1 MKILGIGNAIVDVL
15 CKVSDEFLIK
25 NSLAKSTM
33 KLVNE
38 LEFKTLLSSLEIE
51 ETISGGSVAN
61 SIVGLSQLGNRVG
74 FLGKINSDELGK
86 KYEEG
91 LINENVQFL
100 YKKKMYIE
108 TKMDQ
113 NQIIRNLLSLN
124 DKVNKLSIR
133 EFPQTVSNVD
143 ESQKVLE
150 LTEKLET
157 ANKLILKL
165 EESIQNNYKENQEQ
179 LKKLNSVILSLE
191 NKLKQIPNV
200 EDMLSQDSFKLSV
213 EQLRAEISQIN
224 SVDIEVLK
232 KNYNDISKKL
242 EKSVD
247 KATVTKM
254 INQAINKN

>member
-1 MKILGIGNAIVDVL
+1 
-15 CKVSDEFLIK
+15 
-25 NSLAKSTM
+25 
-33 KLVNE
+33 
-38 LEFKTLLSSLEIE
+38 
-51 ETISGGSVAN
+51 
-61 SIVGLSQLGNRVG
+61 
-74 FLGKINSDELGK
+74 
-86 KYEEG
+86 
-91 LINENVQFL
+91 
-100 YKKKMYIE
+100 MYIE

-143 ESQKVLE
+143 ESQKVVE

-200 EDMLSQDSFKLSV
+200 EDMVSQDSFKLSV

>member
-1 MKILGIGNAIVDVL
+1 
-15 CKVSDEFLIK
+15 
-25 NSLAKSTM
+25 
-33 KLVNE
+33 
-38 LEFKTLLSSLEIE
+38 
-51 ETISGGSVAN
+51 
-61 SIVGLSQLGNRVG
+61 
-74 FLGKINSDELGK
+74 
-86 KYEEG
+86 
-91 LINENVQFL
+91 
-100 YKKKMYIE
+100 MYIE

-143 ESQKVLE
+143 ENQKVLE

-165 EESIQNNYKENQEQ
+165 ETSIQHNYKENQEQ
-179 LKKLNSVILSLE
+179 LKKLNGVILSLE
-191 NKLKQIPNV
+191 TKLKQIPNV
-200 EDMLSQDSFKLSV
+200 EDMISQDGFKESID
-213 EQLRAEISQIN
+213 QLRAEISQIN

-242 EKSVD
+242 EKNVD
-247 KATVTKM
+247 KSTVTKM

>member
-1 MKILGIGNAIVDVL
+1 MKVV
-15 CKVSDEFLIK
+15 
-25 NSLAKSTM
+25 
-33 KLVNE
+33 
-38 LEFKTLLSSLEIE
+38 
-51 ETISGGSVAN
+51 
-61 SIVGLSQLGNRVG
+61 
-74 FLGKINSDELGK
+74 
-86 KYEEG
+86 
-91 LINENVQFL
+91 
-100 YKKKMYIE
+100 
-108 TKMDQ
+108 
-113 NQIIRNLLSLN
+113 
-124 DKVNKLSIR
+124 
-133 EFPQTVSNVD
+133 
-143 ESQKVLE
+143 E

-165 EESIQNNYKENQEQ
+165 EASIQNNYKENQEQ
-179 LKKLNSVILSLE
+179 LKKLNGVILSLE

>member
-1 MKILGIGNAIVDVL
+1 
-15 CKVSDEFLIK
+15 
-25 NSLAKSTM
+25 
-33 KLVNE
+33 
-38 LEFKTLLSSLEIE
+38 
-51 ETISGGSVAN
+51 
-61 SIVGLSQLGNRVG
+61 
-74 FLGKINSDELGK
+74 
-86 KYEEG
+86 
-91 LINENVQFL
+91 
-100 YKKKMYIE
+100 MYIE

-124 DKVNKLSIR
+124 DKVNKLSTR

-200 EDMLSQDSFKLSV
+200 EDMVSQDSFKLSV

>member
-1 MKILGIGNAIVDVL
+1 
-15 CKVSDEFLIK
+15 
-25 NSLAKSTM
+25 
-33 KLVNE
+33 
-38 LEFKTLLSSLEIE
+38 
-51 ETISGGSVAN
+51 
-61 SIVGLSQLGNRVG
+61 
-74 FLGKINSDELGK
+74 
-86 KYEEG
+86 
-91 LINENVQFL
+91 
-100 YKKKMYIE
+100 MYIE

-143 ESQKVLE
+143 ENQKVLE

-165 EESIQNNYKENQEQ
+165 ETSIQNNYKENQEQ

-191 NKLKQIPNV
+191 TKLKQIPNV
-200 EDMLSQDSFKLSV
+200 EDMISQDGFKESID
-213 EQLRAEISQIN
+213 QLRAEISQIN

-242 EKSVD
+242 EKNVD
-247 KATVTKM
+247 KSTVTKM

>member
-1 MKILGIGNAIVDVL
+1 
-15 CKVSDEFLIK
+15 
-25 NSLAKSTM
+25 
-33 KLVNE
+33 
-38 LEFKTLLSSLEIE
+38 
-51 ETISGGSVAN
+51 
-61 SIVGLSQLGNRVG
+61 
-74 FLGKINSDELGK
+74 
-86 KYEEG
+86 
-91 LINENVQFL
+91 
-100 YKKKMYIE
+100 MYIE

-200 EDMLSQDSFKLSV
+200 EDMVSQDSFKLSV

>member
-1 MKILGIGNAIVDVL
+1 
-15 CKVSDEFLIK
+15 
-25 NSLAKSTM
+25 
-33 KLVNE
+33 
-38 LEFKTLLSSLEIE
+38 
-51 ETISGGSVAN
+51 
-61 SIVGLSQLGNRVG
+61 
-74 FLGKINSDELGK
+74 
-86 KYEEG
+86 
-91 LINENVQFL
+91 
-100 YKKKMYIE
+100 MYIE

-143 ESQKVLE
+143 ETQKVVE

-200 EDMLSQDSFKLSV
+200 EDMVSQDSFKLSV